1 MVAAFAQRGRH
12 DGQAEE
18 SNSGWNEAFV
28 SAIREFKERFRG
40 SPDLGPALAIASED
54 LYGRDI
60 HWALELIQNAED
72 AGARHVTFIFE
83 RERVIVANDGDVFA
97 AEDVWGICSAG
108 HSPKKNKIGFF
119 GIGFKSVFMITD
131 APEIRSGPY
140 ALRITEKIYPDPLE
154 LESNPARGARFV
166 LPVRP
171 KDQGRL
177 DAIAHELTQPEF
189 LHLLLTLTSL
199 QTIRIVDR
207 LASPRHGRFYR
218 RVSSVDDRGR
228 WDECVIGG
236 SWPGCEQQ
244 TWRRYR
250 LTSAPIPE
258 GIQRRGRD
266 LEPGSVSTIVLARPV
281 DRPIGPSQ
289 LHCFLPLDVP
299 SELRWLVQADFDP
312 TPGRERLRENAWNR
326 WLLGEVGLAIAEAV
340 TREAKSGIAPWTL
353 VPLPTEVTSPLQRLA
368 CNAALERLR
377 GLRFVQTHAGWR
389 TAAGASWSADP
400 VLTSVV
406 REGDL
411 AAATTRDV
419 SYVRTS
425 LLGEPGTV
433 AQTRAASVL
442 AVLGG
447 QPVMVD
453 DLIRLVGLPDAKFY
467 REPRPGSWW
476 LRALD
481 VVARLATTAERSE
494 LAGFACIPL
503 EGGGRVAPSPT
514 VDLTGYLVAYSR
526 SASLADLHSYFTASE
541 ILLVD
546 RNLEPKPDPPRRT
559 SRPEEDEA
567 RTRVRGLLTS
577 DEFRVAPEAG
587 PFHVVANLV
596 LPRMKALAE
605 LGGIDEPQCDQLW
618 RMVEFVRHRW
628 RGYVSDYRRWK
639 SARAEEDQLAE
650 QLGRDMKVAARVGSG
665 RHARVV
671 ARPLPLS
678 YLPKALNVRAQMADA
693 LTGKP
698 DLAVVHEI
706 HARAL
711 PVPRVRGVRRALRAQ
726 MEPGEFLRYLG
737 APIGP
742 LVVVGVAGAVQQMS
756 RSQAPWAAWST
767 ASHGRPTG
775 LRSNSVSDDIDWF
788 VAQWGT
794 WSDRQ
799 RALRAK
805 ALWAA
810 MAADWVRLSDTVTAQ
825 PVYFYYQWND
835 DGPRSASTWVGR
847 LRTLPWVPSA
857 AGTLR
862 PPVEMV
868 LNTASNKL
876 ATAGDESVLLSG
888 TLGPPAMAEALGVRT
903 RPTNSAV
910 VQTLQSLRE
919 RTAELDPVFIRRVT
933 SASYETLAA
942 ELQGL
947 VPAERDRLV
956 ARLRPKFVGNGRI
969 GLIYAPPPLGTDG
982 RSWWPPTRAVLSDVA
997 QDAGPYVG
1005 QLAGRHRA
1013 AAALWEALGVPRELT
1028 PDTIIELIRFE
1039 LAKGEPTDSVGYF
1052 YGQLVRRLEK
1062 ETTLGPR
1069 PSGLPAL
1076 TTQGWVSPSQAWWTR
1091 RHEIRQAFGSRLGW
1105 WTPGSYD
1112 PSLLARAA
1120 EWLAVSELTTENVD
1134 ERWHETASG
1143 EFPETTVLRWRA
1155 ALAAWP
1161 AVLRS
1166 EGLREEDADRVPSVV
1181 TSLRLLRSLSIEGEL
1196 SFVDAGG
1203 EQITVSARPSCVL
1216 RLDESVFVA
1225 TSEES
1230 VFSRDAADALSA
1242 LVGHER
1248 LHAANT
1254 LFALLTESR
1263 SSPEGFARKYGSL
1276 VSSVVD
1282 VELLGWD
1289 DSERDSAN
1297 QWDDALNAIREPGRK
1312 SEGGIPA
1319 KSPATSPRPERK
1331 FQDPADFDL
1340 AAIEDVSGKPR
1351 ERTEAVRRKRRHV
1364 PPEREKGDGQG
1375 QKRDTK
1381 PIPSNVAIEDA
1392 ARPYVERF
1400 ELRRGGHRVDRQPA
1414 LVGADYVADDGR
1426 YIEVKATGGT
1436 AEDAFDLQESEW
1448 SAALDPRLRD
1458 DYWVYIVEHLTDGHE
1473 PTVTAVFN
1481 PVRDDNLDQSPVGKM
1496 RVTGWRSAARLQRGP
1511 FTRIVERHDA

>member
-1 MVAAFAQRGRH
+1 MAAFAERRRPGH
-12 DGQAEE
+12 QADE
-18 SNSGWNEAFV
+18 SDPDWNEAFV

-72 AGARHVTFIFE
+72 AGARHVTFVFE
-83 RERVIVANDGDVFA
+83 RERVIVANDGDAFT

-131 APEIRSGPY
+131 SPEIRSGPY
-140 ALRITEKIYPDPLE
+140 ALRITEKIYPDPLGV
-154 LESNPARGARFV
+154 ESNPARGARFV
-166 LPVRP
+166 LPVRS

-177 DAIAHELTQPEF
+177 DSIAHELMQPEF

-199 QTIRIVDR
+199 ETIRIVDR
-207 LASPRHGRFYR
+207 LASPRRGRFYR
-218 RVSSVDDRGR
+218 RVADVDERGR

-236 SWPGCEQQ
+236 SWPGCEEQ

-250 LTSAPIPE
+250 LTTGPIPV

-266 LEPGSVSTIVLARPV
+266 LEPGSASTIVLARPV

-289 LHCFLPLDVP
+289 LHCFLPLDVL

-326 WLLGEVGLAIAEAV
+326 WLLGEVGIAIAEAV
-340 TREAKSGIAPWTL
+340 IREAKSGIPPWPL
-353 VPLPTEVTSPLQRLA
+353 VPLPDEVTSPLQRLA
-368 CNAALERLR
+368 CSAAIERLR
-377 GLRFVQTHAGWR
+377 ELRFVQTHAGWR
-389 TAAGASWSADP
+389 TATATSWPADP
-400 VLTSVV
+400 ALGSVV

-425 LLGEPGTV
+425 LIGEPGT
-433 AQTRAASVL
+433 ADRTRAASVL
-442 AVLGG
+442 LALGG
-447 QPVMVD
+447 QPVVVD
-453 DLIRLVGLPDAKFY
+453 DLIRLIGLPDATFY
-467 REPRPGSWW
+467 REPRTGPWW

-481 VVARLATTAERSE
+481 VVARIATPEQRAEV
-494 LAGFACIPL
+494 AGFPCIPL

-559 SRPEEDEA
+559 SRPEDEEA

-596 LPRMKALAE
+596 LPRMKALAALE
-605 LGGIDEPQCDQLW
+605 GLDDAQCDQLW

-639 SARAEEDQLAE
+639 SARAEEDHLAE

-671 ARPLPLS
+671 ARPLPRS
-678 YLPKALNVRAQMADA
+678 YLPKMLNARAQMADA
-693 LTGKP
+693 LAGKP
-698 DLAVVHEI
+698 DLVVIHEI
-706 HARAL
+706 HAKPL

-726 MEPGEFLRYLG
+726 MEPGEFLQYLG

-742 LVVVGVAGAVQQMS
+742 QVTVGLAGSVQEMP

-767 ASHGRPTG
+767 AAHGRPAG
-775 LRSNSVSDDIDWF
+775 LRGNSVSDDIDWF
-788 VAQWGT
+788 AAQWGT

-799 RALRAK
+799 RGLRAK
-805 ALWAA
+805 ALWTA
-810 MAADWVRLSDTVTAQ
+810 MAADWERLRDTVTAQ

-847 LRTLPWVPSA
+847 LRALPWVPSA

-862 PPVEMV
+862 PPAEMV
-868 LNTASNKL
+868 LNTPVNRL
-876 ATAGDESVLLSG
+876 ATAGDESVLLSA
-888 TLGPPAMAEALGVRT
+888 TLGPPALAEALGVRT
-903 RPTNSAV
+903 RPTDAAV
-910 VQTLQSLRE
+910 VQTLHDLRE
-919 RTAELDPVFIRRVT
+919 RTAELDGVFIRRVS
-933 SASYETLAA
+933 SACYETLAA
-942 ELQGL
+942 ELQ
-947 VPAERDRLV
+947 PIAEADRNRLV

-982 RSWWPPTRAVLSDVA
+982 RSWWPPTRTVLSDVA
-997 QDAGPYVG
+997 RDAGPYVG

-1013 AAALWEALGVPRELT
+1013 AAALWEALGVARDLT
-1028 PDTIIELIRFE
+1028 PETITELIRIE
-1039 LAKGEPTDSVGYF
+1039 LAKGELTDSVGYF

-1062 ETTLGPR
+1062 ETAPGPR
-1069 PSGLPAL
+1069 PAALPAL
-1076 TTQGWVSPSQAWWTR
+1076 TTQGWVSPSQARWTR
-1091 RHEIRQAFGSRLGW
+1091 RHEIRQAFGSRFAW

-1120 EWLAVSELTTENVD
+1120 EWLAVGELTTDNVD
-1134 ERWHETASG
+1134 ERWQETASG
-1143 EFPETTVLRWRA
+1143 EFPETTVRRWRA

-1230 VFSRDAADALSA
+1230 AFSRDAADALSI

-1254 LFALLTESR
+1254 LYALLTESR
-1263 SSPEGFARKYGSL
+1263 STPEGFARKYGSL

-1289 DSERDSAN
+1289 DNEHGSPD
-1297 QWDDALNAIREPGRK
+1297 QWDEALNAIREPGRK
-1312 SEGGIPA
+1312 SDGGSPA
-1319 KSPATSPRPERK
+1319 KSPAAAPRPERK

-1340 AAIEDVSGKPR
+1340 AAIVDVAGKPR
-1351 ERTEAVRRKRRHV
+1351 ERPDAVRRKQRHV
-1364 PPEREKGDGQG
+1364 PPEREKGDGHG
-1375 QKRDTK
+1375 QKRDAK

-1400 ELRRGGHRVDRQPA
+1400 RTAPRRPPRRPSTSP
-1414 LVGADYVADDGR
+1414 R
-1426 YIEVKATGGT
+1426 RR
-1436 AEDAFDLQESEW
+1436 
-1448 SAALDPRLRD
+1448 RLR
-1458 DYWVYIVEHLTDGHE
+1458 G
-1473 PTVTAVFN
+1473 
-1481 PVRDDNLDQSPVGKM
+1481 
-1496 RVTGWRSAARLQRGP
+1496 
-1511 FTRIVERHDA
+1511 